1 MADLAL
7 RVSKLGRTSVTYEA
21 AVFEQGVEN
30 VKAVG
35 KFVHVIVDRNT
46 GSPAAAGMDE
56 AVKYGL
62 EKVLSR
68 EATKL

>member
-1 MADLAL
+1 M
-7 RVSKLGRTSVTYEA
+7 TYEA

-46 GSPAAAGMDE
+46 GRPAAAGMDE
-56 AVKYGL
+56 AVKKGL
-62 EKVLSR
+62 EKILSI